1 MWRHKLYDP
10 YCHRG
15 WGYHW
20 HTLTPDE
27 ELELLKDY
35 KRRLELELQY
45 VTEKISELEKKKLEK

>member
-1 MWRHKLYDP
+1 MWRHKWYDP
-10 YCHRG
+10 YCHHG
-15 WGYHW
+15 WWYHW
-20 HTLTPDE
+20 HTLTLDE